1 MRRLLALLLVSFP
14 ALAAGPATTNNDD
27 SCDIAVQPAATLLL
41 PYFDVDFDAPAS
53 SSTTTLFTI
62 QNVSPTPAIANVTI
76 WTDWGFPAVNFP
88 IHLTG
93 YDVQGIN
100 LYDLFT
106 SGAIPATACGGGNL
120 SAFVTDLRF
129 LFTTGKGAGATVAC
143 TAAVGSVHPHAIGYV
158 TVDLVSTCM
167 SENALSPNYFAH
179 LLYDNV
185 LTGDYQQLQTSDD
198 KHAYASA
205 GPLVHI
211 RAVPEGGPA
220 GAVAATSLPYTF
232 YDRFAPSDALRKSD
246 RRQPLPAVFAPRYIN
261 GGTGAFNTSL
271 KIWREGITLGACS
284 GAGAARSNSGMLVTD
299 LVRFDEHEN
308 ATVVPPPPAISAAP
322 PGPPGLPAT
331 LLLSAVNTT
340 VLPPFSTSGDVSGW
354 IYLNLDNQAMKGRA
368 SQNWVMTTMFAAPT
382 YASEGT
388 AVALGNGCSPAV
400 RHDAQIAPAP

>member
-271 KIWREGITLGACS
+271 KIWREGIT
-284 GAGAARSNSGMLVTD
+284 AGTCTDARSSSSMPFVD
-299 LVRFDEHEN
+299 AVRFDEHEN
-308 ATVVPPPPAISAAP
+308 ATIGSPLFGPSVTGAYLTTSPTLFPP
-322 PGPPGLPAT
+322 
-331 LLLSAVNTT
+331 
-340 VLPPFSTSGDVSGW
+340 VSGSDAGGW
-354 IYLNLDNQAMKGRA
+354 LYLNTGGQ
-368 SQNWVMTTMFAAPT
+368 SWMTVTMLATPTFATEATAP
-382 YASEGT
+382 
-388 AVALGNGCSPAV
+388 ALGNGCSPPA
-400 RHDAQIAPAP
+400 AKGPQIGPLP